1 MNYTASFKETRF
13 QRAPLHVG
21 HSFSETI
28 QPQLSFWPQSQ
39 AFTKT
44 SFMPVNHGTPA
55 SLKWQ
60 AMVIKEVLLLQGV
73 LLHGGHSELRN
84 KFYGICSSNLMRTFT
99 SITTVSRQANKWY
112 TFLSITTV
120 SRQANKWYIF
130 GPIPK
135 NTDSNAV
142 ESIAPWQSQ
151 CMTKSRPKCSTISM
165 TNVISII

>member
-1 MNYTASFKETRF
+1 MNYTAGFKETRF

-130 GPIPK
+130 GPIP
-135 NTDSNAV
+135 TQSNRLHHDKVTA
-142 ESIAPWQSQ
+142 
-151 CMTKSRPKCSTISM
+151 
-165 TNVISII
+165 